1 MPVKKVSKVSAASS
15 SIETIIPAVVQVVAL
30 KKAMWGNVAPAW
42 TGSGTI
48 VHPKGIILTNCHV
61 ANPRAMGMPSPPADQ
76 LAIAITGRSD
86 EPPALT
92 YIAEIVAQEPQLDLA
107 VLKIVGALNKGADR
121 NLNLPYIPLGDS
133 DDLQLGD
140 ELDIFGFPGIG
151 GETMTF
157 THGSVSG
164 FTSEKTVR
172 DRRAWIKTDATIA
185 GGNSGGTA
193 VNKFGQLVG
202 IPTQAAAG
210 AGITPVDA
218 RPVVDTNRDGRVD
231 QRDTPMTIGGFING
245 LRPVNLAKPLL
256 EKIGMDTRTSAPKG
270 FRKGSVGGKKGTIKK
285 ISGKSGGSKSATKSA
300 SAPAPAAAPSIEP
313 QKSSRRPGSMPSLR
327 GGTKGTSGSR
337 STIKREPVFSQLTFA
352 TRVTRDGRPINPSNQ
367 LPSGG
372 KRFFASFN
380 FENMRKGTPW
390 SQVWAINGEKVL
402 DQAGKWEDGGSG
414 LKTIAFGGNNTLP
427 DGEYHLILTVRN
439 QIVAEG
445 KVYKGRKNED
455 RDTEVSG
462 VIGDERTGRGIPG
475 VQVLAL
481 KPGVSVRQFMQRQDQ
496 SMIYTA
502 AQTDRGGRFTFPQ
515 QLPKGNA
522 YSLIVIAKGYQDM
535 AIEGALRIGQMAPEK
550 ADLNP
555 LMMRRG

>member
-1 MPVKKVSKVSAASS
+1 MPVKKVSKVSAADN
-15 SIETIIPAVVQVVAL
+15 SIESIIPAVVQVVAL

-92 YIAEIVAQEPQLDLA
+92 YIAEIVAQDPQLDLA

-164 FTSEKTVR
+164 FTSERTVSE
-172 DRRAWIKTDATIA
+172 RRAWIKTDATIA

-193 VNKFGQLVG
+193 VNAHGQLVG

-256 EKIGMDTRTSAPKG
+256 EKIGMDTRTTAPRG

-285 ISGKSGGSKSATKSA
+285 ISGKSGGSKSATQSA
-300 SAPAPAAAPSIEP
+300 SAPTPAAPAPAP
-313 QKSSRRPGSMPSLR
+313 QKSSRRPGTMPSLR
-327 GGTKGTSGSR
+327 GAAQGATGSR
-337 STIKREPVFSQLTFA
+337 RTVKREPVFSQLTFA
-352 TRVTRDGRPINPSNQ
+352 TRVTRDGRPINASNR

-390 SQVWAINGEKVL
+390 RQVWAINGETVL
-402 DQAGKWEDGGSG
+402 DQPAKWEDGGSG
-414 LKTIAFGGNNTLP
+414 LKTIAFGGNSTLP

-439 QIVAEG
+439 EIVAEG
-445 KVYKGRKNED
+445 KLYKGRKQDDN
-455 RDTEVSG
+455 DTEVSG
-462 VIGDERTGRGIPG
+462 VIGDERTGRGIAG

-481 KPGVSVRQFMQRQDQ
+481 KPNVSVRQFMQRQDQ
-496 SMIYTA
+496 SLIFTA
-502 AQTDRGGRFTFPQ
+502 AQTDRGGKFTFPQ
-515 QLPKGNA
+515 QLPKGNS

-535 AIEGALRIGQMAPEK
+535 AIEGALRIGPMAPEK

-555 LMMRRG
+555 LMLRRG

>member
-1 MPVKKVSKVSAASS
+1 MSVKKVSNASHRGHT
-15 SIETIIPAVVQVVAL
+15 EGHNVEAVIPAVVQVVAL
-30 KKAMWGNVAPAW
+30 KKAMWGNVSPAW

-61 ANPRAMGMPSPPADQ
+61 ANPRAMGMPSPAAEQ
-76 LAIAITGRSD
+76 LAIAMTTRSD

-92 YIAEIVAQEPQLDLA
+92 YIAEIVAQDPQLDLA
-107 VLKIVGALNKGADR
+107 VLKIVGALKKGADR
-121 NLNLPYIPLGDS
+121 NINLPYLSLGDS

-140 ELDIFGFPGIG
+140 DLDILGFPGIG

-164 FTSEKTVR
+164 FTSEKTIR

-193 VNKFGQLVG
+193 VNSRGQLVG

-245 LRPVNLAKPLL
+245 LRPINLAKPLL
-256 EKIGMDTRTSAPKG
+256 EKIGMDTRTTTPKG
-270 FRKGSVGGKKGTIKK
+270 FRKGSTGGKKGTVKK

-300 SAPAPAAAPSIEP
+300 SAAPAKPAAT
-313 QKSSRRPGSMPSLR
+313 QKRSAAMPSLR
-327 GGTKGTSGSR
+327 GQAANQSSSR
-337 STIKREPVFSQLTFA
+337 RTIKREPVFSQLTFSS
-352 TRVTRDGRPINPSNQ
+352 RVTRDGRPITPSER

-372 KRFFASFN
+372 KQFFATFN
-380 FENMRKGTPW
+380 YENMRNGTAW
-390 SQVWAINGEKVL
+390 RQTWAINGEKVL
-402 DQAGKWEDGGSG
+402 DQPAKWEDGGNG
-414 LKTIAFGGNNTLP
+414 LKTIAFGGNSTLP
-427 DGEYHLILTVRN
+427 DGEYHLILSVRN

-445 KVYKGRKNED
+445 KMIKGRHDED
-455 RDTEVSG
+455 SDTQVSG
-462 VIGDERTGRGIPG
+462 AIGDERSKRGISG
-475 VQVLAL
+475 AQVIVL
-481 KPGVSVRQFMQRQDQ
+481 KPGASVRKFSRSGDQ
-496 SMIYTA
+496 SMILTA
-502 AQTDRGGRFTFPQ
+502 DTTDRNGRFAFPQ
-515 QLPKGNA
+515 QLPKGHA
-522 YSLIVIAKGYQDM
+522 YSLVVLAKGYQTM
-535 AIEGALRIGQMAPEK
+535 AIEGALRIGQHAPEK
-550 ADLNP
+550 AELNP